1 MVRPPDLAPRRPGP
15 VWRIG
20 DTLAPSAALPGM
32 RCATLFRCQSSP
44 SLPAPPDSDSEVLA
58 LYESVGWTAYTRE
71 PDVLVSA
78 IRGSSF
84 VVTARAASGGLVGL
98 ARAVSDNA
106 TICYVQD
113 ILVDPAF
120 QKSVPP
126 ALLEAVQKRYEHVRQ
141 MVLITDNEP
150 GQRAFYEALGFTEGS
165 DFRPEPL
172 RVFAQFR

>member
-1 MVRPPDLAPRRPGP
+1 MSEFTVLAGNP
-15 VWRIG
+15 V
-20 DTLAPSAALPGM
+20 P
-32 RCATLFRCQSSP
+32 
-44 SLPAPPDSDSEVLA
+44 DSEVLA

-71 PDVLVSA
+71 PDKLFSA

-84 VVTARAASGGLVGL
+84 VVTAWAAGGGLVGL
-98 ARAVSDNA
+98 ARAVSDDA

-120 QKSVPP
+120 RKAGAGR
-126 ALLEAVQKRYEHVRQ
+126 ALLDAVKKRYEHVRQ
-141 MVLITDNEP
+141 LVLITDNEP

-165 DFRPEPL
+165 DIRPEPV